1 VILLPAN
8 NLSKIIE
15 EAVKSAKER
24 KFKESIELAINMRE
38 VDLSD
43 PKNRVNEEIAL
54 PKGRGREIKIAVFG
68 SEEMKVKARNSADYV
83 FGAEDISKF
92 QENKKD
98 FKKIVNN
105 VDYFVAESNLMAGIG
120 KSLGQVLGP
129 RGKIP
134 RPIPPGQDPTQI
146 ITTLKR
152 TVRAR
157 SKDKKTFHVPVG
169 TKDMP
174 ASDVA
179 ENITAVMKRITGKLE
194 KGMNNID
201 SMYVKTTMGKAIRI
215 QSGDIQ

>member
-1 VILLPAN
+1 MASN
-8 NLSKIIE
+8 GLSKIVE

-43 PKNRVNEEIAL
+43 PKNRVNEEIPL
-54 PKGRGREIKIAVFG
+54 PKGRGKDIKVAIFG
-68 SEEMKVKARNSADYV
+68 SEEMKTKAKGSADYF

-98 FKKIVNN
+98 FKKIVNS
-105 VDYFVAESNLMAGIG
+105 VDYFIAESNLMAGIG

-134 RPIPPGQDPTQI
+134 RPLPPGQDPSAL
-146 ITTLKR
+146 ITSLKR

-157 SKDKKTFHVPVG
+157 SKDKRTFHVPVG
-169 TKDMP
+169 TRDMAP
-174 ASDVA
+174 SDVA
-179 ENITAVMKRITGKLE
+179 ENINAVLKRITGKLE

-201 SMYVKTTMGKAIRI
+201 SLYVKTTMGKAVKIEA
-215 QSGDIQ
+215 GDIQ

>member
-1 VILLPAN
+1 MATDG
-8 NLSKIIE
+8 LSKIVE

-43 PKNRVNEEIAL
+43 PKNRVNEEIPL
-54 PKGRGREIKIAVFG
+54 PKGRGKDIKVAIFG
-68 SEEMKVKARNSADYV
+68 SEEMKSKAKGSADYF

-98 FKKIVNN
+98 FKKIVNS
-105 VDYFVAESNLMAGIG
+105 VDYFIAESNLMAGIG

-134 RPIPPGQDPTQI
+134 RPLPPGQDPNAL
-146 ITTLKR
+146 ITSLKR

-157 SKDKKTFHVPVG
+157 SKDKRTFHVPVG
-169 TKDMP
+169 TRDMSP
-174 ASDVA
+174 ADVA
-179 ENITAVMKRITGKLE
+179 ENISAVIKRITGKLE

-201 SMYVKTTMGKAIRI
+201 SLYVKTTMGKAVKIEA
-215 QSGDIQ
+215 GDIK

>member
-1 VILLPAN
+1 VILLASN
-8 NLSKIIE
+8 GLSKIVE

-43 PKNRVNEEIAL
+43 PKNRVNEEIPL
-54 PKGRGREIKIAVFG
+54 PKGRGKDIKVAIFG
-68 SEEMKVKARNSADYV
+68 SEEMKTKAKGSADYF

-98 FKKIVNN
+98 FKKIVNS
-105 VDYFVAESNLMAGIG
+105 VDYFIAESNLMAGIG

-134 RPIPPGQDPTQI
+134 RPLPPGQDPSAL
-146 ITTLKR
+146 ITSLKR

-157 SKDKKTFHVPVG
+157 SKDKRTFHVPVG
-169 TKDMP
+169 TRDMAP
-174 ASDVA
+174 SDVA
-179 ENITAVMKRITGKLE
+179 ENINAVLKRITGKLE

-201 SMYVKTTMGKAIRI
+201 SLYVKTTMGKAVKIEA
-215 QSGDIQ
+215 GDIQ